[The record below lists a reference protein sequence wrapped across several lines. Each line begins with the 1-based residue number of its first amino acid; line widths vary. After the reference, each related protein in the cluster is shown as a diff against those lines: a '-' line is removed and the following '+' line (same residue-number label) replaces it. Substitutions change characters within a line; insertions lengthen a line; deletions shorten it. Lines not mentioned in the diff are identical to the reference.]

1 MSDRPTHQ
9 DPAAQPALALRE
21 SVFRESVFQESV
33 FQEGE
38 ADASPGQGYPVRCM
52 TAGDY
57 WYDRGQNGAGSTAP
71 FGPYAPQGSE

>member
-9 DPAAQPALALRE
+9 DPAAQPARALGE
-21 SVFRESVFQESV
+21 SVFRES
-33 FQEGE
+33 E

-57 WYDRGQNGAGSTAP
+57 WYDRGPNGAGSTAP